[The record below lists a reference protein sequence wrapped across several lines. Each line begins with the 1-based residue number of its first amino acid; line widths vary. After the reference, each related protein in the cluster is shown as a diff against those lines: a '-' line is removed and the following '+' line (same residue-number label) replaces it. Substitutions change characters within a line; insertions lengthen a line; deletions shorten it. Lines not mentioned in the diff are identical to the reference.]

1 MELFLKLESGY
12 LAIAAFIL
20 IITIFVTTRKFMPPN
35 ALKKGVLIISIML
48 SIFIGTHYFI
58 TTNRI
63 HKVETAF
70 NKGEKVIC
78 ESKALRKVAQSVII
92 EKSNDWSLNNHL
104 FSSVNYERDFFSA
117 RCIEYFPIKLK
128 VK

>member
-1 MELFLKLESGY
+1 MELFLKLEAGY

-20 IITIFVTTRKFMPPN
+20 LTTIFVTTRSFMPKT
-35 ALKKGVLIISIML
+35 AFKKGILIASITL

-58 TTNRI
+58 TINRI
-63 HKVETAF
+63 NKVETAF
-70 NKGEKVIC
+70 NNGKKVIC
-78 ESKALRKVAQSVII
+78 ESKALRKVAQSIII
-92 EKSNDWSLNNHL
+92 EKSNEWSLNNHI

-128 VK
+128 IE